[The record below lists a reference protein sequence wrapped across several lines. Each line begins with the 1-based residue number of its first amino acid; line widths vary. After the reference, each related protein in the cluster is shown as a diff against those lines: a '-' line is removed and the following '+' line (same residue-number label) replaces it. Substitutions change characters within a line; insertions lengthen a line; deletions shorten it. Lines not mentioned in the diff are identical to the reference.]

1 MRQNGEEE
9 HRLGA
14 ETMAELLATAFA
26 EAPIGMAIVAPEG
39 RILRANRAL
48 YDLLGYPEGEL
59 LGLSFHEIT
68 HPEDLEK
75 DVALLRETLAGGRR
89 RYELQKRYVRAD
101 GEVVWTLLSAALVS
115 DASGRPLHFISHI
128 QDVTERRELELRLQ
142 RLADRDPLTGLFNR
156 RRFEEDLIQQI
167 ARCARHGDRAAIAMI
182 DLDAFKAIN
191 DTYGHAAGDDVLRV
205 VAAALG
211 ERMRVS
217 DTLARLGGD
226 EFAAILIGVEEAQAG
241 DVADALAAAVARSE
255 TIRPVAASVGVAALS
270 PEDTVDRALARADAA
285 MYAAKRARGDA

>member
-1 MRQNGEEE
+1 
-9 HRLGA
+9 
-14 ETMAELLATAFA
+14 MAELLATAFA

-48 YDLLGYPEGEL
+48 CDLLGYPEGEL
-59 LGLSFHEIT
+59 LGLTFHEIT

-89 RYELQKRYVRAD
+89 RYEVQKRYVRAD

-205 VAAALG
+205 VATALG

-241 DVADALAAAVARSE
+241 EVADALAAAVARSE